1 MRRGS
6 SGVSWTFF
14 LSFFLFLFAG
24 FSLENAL
31 NSELCLH
38 QDYWSLTILLAGWAG
53 TAYGEPFVTVP
64 RNPSPNPPLHF
75 MVHRSIVCP
84 INDFVVYTRILHIT
98 VFETHLHIYPAG
110 T

>member
-6 SGVSWTFF
+6 SGMSWT
-14 LSFFLFLFAG
+14 LFLFAG

-31 NSELCLH
+31 NSKLCLH
-38 QDYWSLTILLAGWAG
+38 QDFWGLTIFLAGWAG

-64 RNPSPNPPLHF
+64 PTPSPIPPLHF

-84 INDFVVYTRILHIT
+84 
-98 VFETHLHIYPAG
+98 
-110 T
+110 

>member
-14 LSFFLFLFAG
+14 LSFFFLFGG

-31 NSELCLH
+31 NSKLCLH
-38 QDYWSLTILLAGWAG
+38 QDFWSLTILLAGLAG

-64 RNPSPNPPLHF
+64 PNPFPEPAPALH
-75 MVHRSIVCP
+75 
-84 INDFVVYTRILHIT
+84 DT
-98 VFETHLHIYPAG
+98 
-110 T
+110 

>member
-14 LSFFLFLFAG
+14 LSFFFFLFAG

-31 NSELCLH
+31 NSKLCLH
-38 QDYWSLTILLAGWAG
+38 QDFLSLTILFAGWAG

-64 RNPSPNPPLHF
+64 SEPLP
-75 MVHRSIVCP
+75 R
-84 INDFVVYTRILHIT
+84 TRPCFSWCIDL
-98 VFETHLHIYPAG
+98 LSAP
-110 T
+110 

>member
-14 LSFFLFLFAG
+14 LSFFFLFGG

-31 NSELCLH
+31 NSKLCLH
-38 QDYWSLTILLAGWAG
+38 QEFWSLTILLAGWAG

-64 RNPSPNPPLHF
+64 QNPFPEPAPALHG
-75 MVHRSIVCP
+75 
-84 INDFVVYTRILHIT
+84 
-98 VFETHLHIYPAG
+98 A
-110 T
+110 

>member
-6 SGVSWTFF
+6 GGVFWMFF
-14 LSFFLFLFAG
+14 LSFSFLFAG

-31 NSELCLH
+31 NSKLCLY
-38 QDYWSLTILLAGWAG
+38 QDFWSLTILLAGWAG

-64 RNPSPNPPLHF
+64 QTPSLNPPLQF

-84 INDFVVYTRILHIT
+84 INDFVVYTHI
-98 VFETHLHIYPAG
+98 
-110 T
+110 

>member
-14 LSFFLFLFAG
+14 SFFFFLFAG

-31 NSELCLH
+31 NSKLCLH
-38 QDYWSLTILLAGWAG
+38 QDFRSLTSLLAGWAG

-64 RNPSPNPPLHF
+64 PNSFPEHAPALHG
-75 MVHRSIVCP
+75 
-84 INDFVVYTRILHIT
+84 
-98 VFETHLHIYPAG
+98 A
-110 T
+110 

>member
-14 LSFFLFLFAG
+14 LSVFFLFAG

-31 NSELCLH
+31 NSKLCLH
-38 QDYWSLTILLAGWAG
+38 QGFWSLAILLAELAG

-64 RNPSPNPPLHF
+64 SNPFPEPAPALHG
-75 MVHRSIVCP
+75 
-84 INDFVVYTRILHIT
+84 
-98 VFETHLHIYPAG
+98 A
-110 T
+110 